1 MEAKRIAA
9 EKAVDKINSG
19 MVVGLGSGSTSFF
32 AIQRIGQ
39 LVSEGLKIE
48 AVASSMKSEALAR
61 QLNIPILPFEKLKAI
76 DIAIDGAD
84 EVDKNKNLIKGGGGS
99 LLREKIIA
107 FHSKAFYVIVDE
119 SKLVKSLGKFPLPV
133 EIIPFAFEL
142 TVRQLKQLN
151 CLPSIRQKNNE
162 YFITDNGNLI
172 ADCEFDVIKE
182 PSLLHAQIKSIP
194 GVVETGLFM
203 GSMVTAV
210 IAGYQDG
217 KVETF

>member
-1 MEAKRIAA
+1 
-9 EKAVDKINSG
+9 

-39 LVSEGLKIE
+39 LVGEGLKIE
-48 AVASSMKSEALAR
+48 AVASSTKSEALAR
-61 QLNIPILPFEKLKAI
+61 QLNIPILPFEKLKTI

-84 EVDKNKNLIKGGGGS
+84 EADPDKNLIKGGGGS

-107 FHSKAFYVIVDE
+107 YHSKSFYVIVDE

-151 CLPSIRQKNNE
+151 CIPAVRQKNGQF
-162 YFITDNGNLI
+162 FITDNGNLI
-172 ADCEFDVIKE
+172 VDCAFDVIKD

-203 GSMVTAV
+203 GSMVTTV
-210 IAGYQDG
+210 IAGYHNG
-217 KVETF
+217 KVEVF